1 MTQQR
6 STLLLAA
13 ALVAG
18 MAATADAQQPHP
30 GGGRPAAPA
39 ARPAAPHFAPAPRMA
54 APQMSAPRMSAPHMS
69 APRMAA
75 PQMAPRMAQPR
86 MQPRVATPHI
96 KRATDGNATH
106 SAFADGQ
113 PDRPATAVPTGTTPA
128 TRITSAAAVGAG
140 TFQRAGA
147 DETANAGTAADEFT

>member
-1 MTQQR
+1 THVCTTHGR
-6 STLLLAA
+6 AANGATYGATAYAA
-13 ALVAG
+13 ARG
-18 MAATADAQQPHP
+18 DASH
-30 GGGRPAAPA
+30 
-39 ARPAAPHFAPAPRMA
+39 
-54 APQMSAPRMSAPHMS
+54 
-69 APRMAA
+69 
-75 PQMAPRMAQPR
+75 
-86 MQPRVATPHI
+86 